1 MTPITGDRWS
11 LPGYNDIVVTAVSGD
26 TVSFTQDTRSF
37 TITHEHFNN
46 LATESLKR
54 GATMNSPSGSHNT
67 HARLSPSSSKQW
79 TNCTASLAMIEA
91 NGHRIP
97 KDTSSVYSN
106 EGTAAHDHAAN
117 VLLKKITIDE
127 VPLDFRPYV
136 ALYVDH
142 CLALVPEGVSY
153 QVEVQAPLF
162 YQPSSTGTCDFAI
175 ITDERVTIRDYK
187 HGAGVLVSADEN
199 TQLAIYAMSLIRTVE
214 DVYDFSND
222 TVVDIGIF
230 QPRHREAH
238 DAVPWI
244 ITLKELTEFCDAI
257 EKQAMVA
264 FGGVTAVQQKL
275 QCGKRDHAADE
286 ILACDSMIRF
296 VPQEGDDGS
305 CRWCDC
311 KAWCQPRIASL
322 TEDMSLPRIAGADL
336 LTLLP
341 DLDKEELKSPV
352 TERIEMVES
361 EVVSDDVIP
370 EFNNTTSRDV
380 FRSKDYLVRILA
392 KKKAIT
398 RFLDDVEEY
407 LEALALAG
415 EPVEGTKLVLGREGN
430 RAWANE
436 EQADVF
442 LRGQGLKQE
451 DRYDFK
457 LKSPTAIEKVLKDK
471 LEKSTRTK
479 NRFAELISRS
489 PAKPVLALASDK
501 RDAISAPVDLLPDLS
516 TAEDE
521 V

>member
-1 MTPITGDRWS
+1 MTPTTGDRWS
-11 LPGYNDIVVTAVSGD
+11 LPGYDDIVVTAVSGGM
-26 TVSFTQDTRSF
+26 VSFTQDTRSF
-37 TITHEHFNN
+37 TISHLHFDN

-54 GATMNSPSGSHNT
+54 GATMNTATSGSHNT

-91 NGHRIP
+91 NGHLIP
-97 KDTSSVYSN
+97 ADTSSIYSS
-106 EGTAAHDHAAN
+106 EGTTAHDHAAN

-127 VPLDFRPYV
+127 VPEDFRPYV
-136 ALYVDH
+136 SLYVDH

-162 YQPSSTGTCDFAI
+162 YQPSSTGTCDFAV
-175 ITDERVTIRDYK
+175 ITDGLVIIRDLKY
-187 HGAGVLVSADEN
+187 GAGVLVSADEN

-214 DVYDFSND
+214 DVYDFSNE
-222 TVVDIGIF
+222 TLVNIGIF

-238 DAVPWI
+238 DAVPWV

-257 EKQAMVA
+257 EKKAMIA
-264 FGGVTAVQQKL
+264 FGGVTAVQKKL
-275 QCGKRDHAADE
+275 QCGKRDHTAEE
-286 ILACDSMIRF
+286 ILACDTMSQF
-296 VPQEGDDGS
+296 VPQDGDDGS

-311 KAWCQPRIASL
+311 KGWCQPRISFL
-322 TEDMSLPRIAGADL
+322 TADVDLPRIAGADM

-341 DLDKEELKSPV
+341 DLDKEELKAPV

-361 EVVSDDVIP
+361 EIVSDDVIP
-370 EFNNTTSRDV
+370 EFNTTSRAV
-380 FRSKDYLVRILA
+380 FRSKEYLVRLLA

-407 LEALALAG
+407 LEALAIAG

-442 LRGQGLKQE
+442 LKGQGLKQE

-479 NRFAELISRS
+479 NRFAELITRS
-489 PAKPVLALASDK
+489 PAKPVLALADDK
-501 RDAISAPVDLLPDLS
+501 REAIAAPVNMLPDLS
-516 TAEDE
+516 DE

>member
-11 LPGYNDIVVTAVSGD
+11 LPGYDDIVVTAVSGD
-26 TVSFTQDTRSF
+26 TVSFEQGNRKFSV
-37 TITHEHFNN
+37 THLHFHN

-54 GATMNSPSGSHNT
+54 GATMTTAPSGSHNT

-91 NGHRIP
+91 NGHLIP
-97 KDTSSVYSN
+97 ADTSSVYSN
-106 EGTAAHDHAAN
+106 EGTTAHDHAAN
-117 VLLKKITIDE
+117 VLLKKIAINE
-127 VPLDFRPYV
+127 VPEDFRPYV
-136 ALYVDH
+136 SLYVDH

-162 YQPSSTGTCDFAI
+162 YQPSSTGTCDFAV
-175 ITDERVTIRDYK
+175 ITDGLVIIRDLKY
-187 HGAGVLVSADEN
+187 GAGVLVSAHEN

-214 DVYDFSND
+214 DVYDFSNE
-222 TVVDIGIF
+222 TLVNIGIF
-230 QPRHREAH
+230 QPRHREAQ

-257 EKQAMVA
+257 EKKAMIA
-264 FGGVTAVQQKL
+264 FGGVTAVQKKL
-275 QCGKRDHAADE
+275 QCGKRDHTADE
-286 ILACDSMIRF
+286 ILACDTLIEF
-296 VPQEGDDGS
+296 VPQDGDDGS

-311 KAWCQPRIASL
+311 KGWCQPRISFL
-322 TEDMSLPRIAGADL
+322 TAEAEVPGFSGADVL
-336 LTLLP
+336 ALLP
-341 DLDKEELKSPV
+341 DLSKEELKAPV
-352 TERIEMVES
+352 EERIETVEV
-361 EVVSDDVIP
+361 EVV
-370 EFNNTTSRDV
+370 
-380 FRSKDYLVRILA
+380 RSEPLAMTHREYLVRLLS

-430 RAWANE
+430 RAWVNE
-436 EQADVF
+436 EAADTF
-442 LRGQGLKQE
+442 LKGQGLKQE
-451 DRYDFK
+451 DRYDYK

-489 PAKPVLALASDK
+489 PAKPVLALADDK
-501 RDAISAPVDLLPDLS
+501 REAITAPVNMLPDLS
-516 TAEDE
+516 EE